1 MVIGYVRV
9 STLKQQTKGSSL
21 EHQEQKIN
29 DYCNLNDLE
38 LTNVFSET
46 DSGGNDDRKVLTEI
60 KNMIQNPF
68 LKDQPI

>member
-38 LTNVFSET
+38 LTNEFSILF
-46 DSGGNDDRKVLTEI
+46 SSCKVV
-60 KNMIQNPF
+60 
-68 LKDQPI
+68 